1 MPASRGGQQ
10 KRPGANAATPIVA
23 ACCAA
28 LPSTRASCRLAYSIR
43 FVRSINMSDAN
54 DKRRRLEESLRG
66 LSPSQI
72 DSIHSVV
79 RALSSPIQNW
89 ASSSSSFATNQFV
102 VAFGD
107 ILRLHHYFFSDEPF
121 TKDKFEHAMVRVLR
135 ALGHEA
141 SLARRGNRGHDMT
154 VDGERWSLKTQADE
168 GIKADELYI
177 SKFMELGRGKWVDE
191 RDLIGLRDSML
202 KHMEGYDR
210 IFSLRCLSRSRN
222 YEHRDTYEY
231 ELVEI
236 PKALLE
242 LSRSG
247 MIEMRHESR
256 QNPKPG
262 YCTVTSEG
270 VVVCRLYFDGGTE
283 RKLQIKSILKTKCLV
298 HATWRFTIPESP

>member
-1 MPASRGGQQ
+1 MA
-10 KRPGANAATPIVA
+10 
-23 ACCAA
+23 
-28 LPSTRASCRLAYSIR
+28 
-43 FVRSINMSDAN
+43 DAN
-54 DKRRRLEESLRG
+54 DERRRLEESLRG
-66 LSPSQI
+66 LSPSQLE
-72 DSIHSVV
+72 SIHAVV
-79 RALSSPIQNW
+79 RALSSPIQHS
-89 ASSSSSFATNQFV
+89 AHPSSRFATNQFV

-135 ALGHEA
+135 SLGHDA

-154 VDGERWSLKTQADE
+154 VDHERWSLKTQADE
-168 GIKADELYI
+168 GIKTDEIYI
-177 SKFMELGRGKWVDE
+177 SKFMELGRGQWVDE
-191 RDLIGLRDSML
+191 RDLVALRDGML
-202 KHMEGYDR
+202 KHMEAYDR
-210 IFSLRCLSRSRN
+210 IFSLRCLSRSRSYAHKN
-222 YEHRDTYEY
+222 TYEY

-247 MIEMRHESR
+247 TIEMRHDSR

-283 RKLQIKSILKTKCLV
+283 RKLQIKSILKARCLV
-298 HATWRFTIPESP
+298 HATWRFTIPETP